1 MKSTQNNLNKKIKI
15 EKLIKP
21 AEIKNINLSEISP
34 DVKKKESFNYTE
46 SIVSYVDILGF
57 SGKKDLDDIE
67 TTLFDFSSPL
77 AIASRNAPNVKFYI
91 FSDCA
96 FIVSHIDFA
105 GELLASI
112 RYAFTQWISDG
123 ILVRA
128 GIAKGS
134 FGEMFTWLHSQ
145 NKHDY
150 GNNFVSSLFSGTA
163 VVEAVRLEEN
173 GNAALLFCSE
183 ECVQFFHSQLNEK
196 ILKIENN
203 KFVLPWTNGDKAL
216 IRLAAIASRRLVKFL
231 SCNAEKY
238 DPIIYKLKNTIMYSI
253 NSAEKPI
260 LPFSII
266 LAVLKL
272 PDTPDNVRKEM
283 YKFLSVSNIEDFEE
297 LIQGW
302 QETEYYEI
310 MKFIADSDSSIP

>member
-1 MKSTQNNLNKKIKI
+1 MKSAQNNLNKKIKI

-34 DVKKKESFNYTE
+34 DVKMKESFNYTE

-134 FGEMFTWLHSQ
+134 FGEIFTWIHSK
-145 NKHDY
+145 NKKYY
-150 GNNFVSSLFSGTA
+150 GKNFIASLFSGNA

-173 GNAALLFCSE
+173 GDAALLFCSE
-183 ECVQFFHSQLNEK
+183 DCAQFYHSHFNEK
-196 ILKIENN
+196 ILTIEND
-203 KFVLPWTNGDKAL
+203 KMILPWTKEDKAL
-216 IRLAAIASRRLVKFL
+216 IRLAAITSRRLVKFL
-231 SCNAEKY
+231 SCNDEKY
-238 DPIIYKLKNTIMYSI
+238 DSIIKKLKKTIVYSI
-253 NSAEKPI
+253 KSAEKAI
-260 LPFSII
+260 LPFSIVVT
-266 LAVLKL
+266 VLDL
-272 PDTPDNVRKEM
+272 PDTPETVRNAM
-283 YKFLSVSNIEDFEE
+283 YEFLSIDDINDYKV
-297 LIQGW
+297 LIQNW
-302 QETEYYEI
+302 QETDYYKI